1 MNFAF
6 RRSLGSPFTFKAGQ
20 ARASLLLALGVLL
33 AGSAASAAPARSTAD
48 DGKGAPA
55 EETSTSRPATS
66 TQPASSPANLV
77 TGKGVLPIEG
87 ASALASELHLSLGQA
102 LRKQKLDQ
110 VTGPTD
116 VQARLQKAPRVG
128 ETVDEASKLLGE
140 ASQASLYMKRGDA
153 VRLSRQAIA
162 KLQSVSGRFHAPRLL
177 ARANGELALSLLLK
191 PADEAGAK
199 EAFKKAVQ
207 AYPAYKPDKDR
218 THPAALKLLAAARA
232 GWKPMAPK
240 LADFAELSRLCQI
253 ETLVWVAVEP
263 VKDSANHV
271 TLTAMAYSANK
282 KTMLGHQAKKVPR
295 NELATH
301 AATLVQLAIS
311 GGVLPQKTG
320 PKKLGP
326 VSTPW
331 YKKWWF
337 WTIAGAVIAGG
348 VTTAIVVTNSNKDDG
363 GFDLEVTY

>member
-253 ETLVWVAVEP
+253 EDAGLGGGRAGQRQRQPRHADRDGLLGKQKDDARPSGQKSPAQRAGHARRDAGTARDLRGRVAP
-263 VKDSANHV
+263 KN
-271 TLTAMAYSANK
+271 
-282 KTMLGHQAKKVPR
+282 R
-295 NELATH
+295 
-301 AATLVQLAIS
+301 
-311 GGVLPQKTG
+311 PQKARAPSARPGT
-320 PKKLGP
+320 K
-326 VSTPW
+326 
-331 YKKWWF
+331 
-337 WTIAGAVIAGG
+337 
-348 VTTAIVVTNSNKDDG
+348 NG
-363 GFDLEVTY
+363 GFGPSRAPLSLAASPPLSW